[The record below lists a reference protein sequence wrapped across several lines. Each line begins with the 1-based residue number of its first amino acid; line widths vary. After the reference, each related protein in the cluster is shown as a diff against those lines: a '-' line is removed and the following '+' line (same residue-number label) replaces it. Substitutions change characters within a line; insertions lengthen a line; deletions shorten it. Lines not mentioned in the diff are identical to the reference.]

1 MHYERIGPTLC
12 DQQMHESFALKQKY
26 LDPKAKKSGSGSSKS
41 SKNSGS
47 GSASSNSNSAGG
59 GGGSAERKQATD
71 SHASNTQSV
80 RISFLFSRPYSILLD
95 DSLTLSSTS
104 SSFRSSPAPP
114 TNPNSSPFLFLLS
127 YSHLHYSLSPPFSF
141 PNAPVPLSAIP
152 PSRWII
158 IDLPRRSL
166 PIRPPLAVAAAGP

>member
-1 MHYERIGPTLC
+1 MSEVLPPKRQASVDRLRRRVEVYTKDHQERLMHYERIGPTLC

-59 GGGSAERKQATD
+59 GGGGSAERKPATD

-80 RISFLFSRPYSILLD
+80 RISFLFSRPYSYD
-95 DSLTLSSTS
+95 
-104 SSFRSSPAPP
+104 
-114 TNPNSSPFLFLLS
+114 
-127 YSHLHYSLSPPFSF
+127 
-141 PNAPVPLSAIP
+141 
-152 PSRWII
+152 WK
-158 IDLPRRSL
+158 
-166 PIRPPLAVAAAGP
+166 